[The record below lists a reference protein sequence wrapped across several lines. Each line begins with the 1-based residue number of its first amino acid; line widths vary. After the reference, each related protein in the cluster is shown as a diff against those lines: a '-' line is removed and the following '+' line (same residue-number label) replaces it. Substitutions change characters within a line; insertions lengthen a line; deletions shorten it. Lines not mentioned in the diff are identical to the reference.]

1 MVLLLLAAAAI
12 LALILLGFH
21 VGPHGSIASAA
32 IGMAIG
38 VVATIFV
45 SSSHIPAGLVIGFLA
60 AVLASTG
67 TVVVLALRGLRGLRV
82 AAGTTGANRQLT
94 RVFDSEG
101 TVITDIA
108 PIGTVKIGGDLWS
121 AESDGGQPIP
131 AGAKV
136 YVTRVEGLRLF
147 VVPEVSTKNE
157 R

>member
-12 LALILLGFH
+12 LALILLGLH

-60 AVLASTG
+60 AVLAGTG
-67 TVVVLALRGLRGLRV
+67 TVVVLALRGLRV
-82 AAGTTGANRQLT
+82 AAGATGANRQLT

>member
-12 LALILLGFH
+12 LALILLGLH

-60 AVLASTG
+60 AVLAGTG
-67 TVVVLALRGLRGLRV
+67 TVVVLALRGLRV
-82 AAGTTGANRQLT
+82 AAGTTDANRQLT

>member
-12 LALILLGFH
+12 LALILLGLH

-67 TVVVLALRGLRGLRV
+67 TVVVLALRGLRV
-82 AAGTTGANRQLT
+82 AAGTTDANRQLT